1 MVGKLNSPGIFVR
14 EVDNTAFAPTIDSSI
29 VGIVGFA
36 DKGPIGKATLITN
49 AEQLVRTFG
58 EPNEDL
64 PGQGLIAALE
74 ILEAT
79 NRIYFARCADG
90 TAAEASAGV
99 QLGACPAVMI
109 NKAAA
114 TANDTDP
121 LYLRISVS
129 VNGEPLA
136 ASSVLEVS
144 STELIYAENFL
155 KYVGDGTASK
165 DIFGAAYDPDFP
177 DVPFIFASYAGKSVI
192 LNIVAATNQTFAPSA
207 GVECLAPIDR
217 LGNYNDNP
225 DVLASSVTVTGFDL
239 SKNSLH
245 YLVESLYPGKGYNY
259 GISLKTGEVTGL
271 SIEVDNVAGPWFNL
285 YVNDKGFQSESFRL
299 SLIGDNTFIGNV
311 IKTSESQTPLFSQ
324 YIKGRFAGTSNPND
338 GNPLKS
344 VAEKLTAFLNYQVSA
359 VSADNG
365 TIETSASPRFVK
377 PLIASYPLV
386 DGANGLSDET
396 SIFGGATGDG
406 EGAAEDGTNETLNAV
421 VIGEPE
427 DKTGIYAL
435 DDDNLNISIA
445 LVPGFTN
452 QRIQNALITLAES
465 SQNFIAAIAPPYG
478 TQTVQDA
485 VNWMNGKSGL
495 RTASI
500 NNSYVAVYWPWVQV
514 FSVFDEKDRW
524 LDPAIYAVRQMAFT
538 DAVSEPWFA
547 PAGFNRGRLSKPIDT
562 EIILSQ
568 GDRDTLYDN
577 NINPMVKFF
586 PEGITIFG
594 QKTAKRIPSATDRIG
609 VRRLMIYL
617 RKTLLASTR
626 SFIFEPNDAITWEN
640 VKGVC
645 EDILRDIASRRGI
658 AEYRVICDETTN
670 SPLRVSRRELWCKI
684 ILRPVE
690 AAEYIIFEVN
700 LTNNTSKLGA

>member
-36 DKGPIGKATLITN
+36 DKGPVGKATLITN

-64 PGQGLIAALE
+64 PGQGLLAAIE

-90 TAAEASAGV
+90 TSEFPLAEASAGV
-99 QLGACPAVMI
+99 QLGACPAVKI

-114 TANDTDP
+114 EGTDP

-129 VNGEPLA
+129 VNGELLA
-136 ASSVLEVS
+136 EPAILQVS

-177 DVPFIFASYAGKSVI
+177 NEPYIFASYAGKNVVLS
-192 LNIVAATNQTFAPSA
+192 LSAASSEDFLA
-207 GVECLAPIDR
+207 GEEIECLQGVDR
-217 LGNYNDNP
+217 FGEPSGEL
-225 DVLASSVTVTGFDL
+225 VSSISVTGFDL
-239 SKNSLH
+239 TKNSLH

-311 IKTSESQTPLFSQ
+311 IKTSEAQTPLFSQ

-344 VAEKLTAFLNYQVSA
+344 VAEKLNSFLTYQVSA

-365 TIETSASPRFVK
+365 TVAVSATPRFVK

-386 DGANGLSDET
+386 DGSNGLSDET

-406 EGAAEDGTNETLNAV
+406 EGSAEDGTNSTLNSV

-465 SQNFIAAIAPPYG
+465 SQNFIAAVAPPYG
-478 TQTVQDA
+478 TATVQDA

-514 FSVFDEKDRW
+514 FSVYDEKDRW

-594 QKTAKRIPSATDRIG
+594 QKTAKRIPSATDRIN

-617 RKTLLASTR
+617 RKTLLASSR
-626 SFIFEPNDAITWEN
+626 SFVFEPNDSITWEN
-640 VKGVC
+640 IKGVC

-658 AEYRVICDETTN
+658 AEYRVICDDTTN
-670 SPLRVSRRELWCKI
+670 TPLRVSRRELWCKI

>member
-36 DKGPIGKATLITN
+36 DKGPVGKATLITN

-64 PGQGLIAALE
+64 PGQGLLAAIE

-90 TAAEASAGV
+90 TSEFPLAEASAGV
-99 QLGACPAVMI
+99 QLGACPAVKI

-114 TANDTDP
+114 EGTDP

-129 VNGEPLA
+129 VNGELLA
-136 ASSVLEVS
+136 EPAILQVS

-177 DVPFIFASYAGKSVI
+177 NEPYIFASYAGKNVVLS
-192 LNIVAATNQTFAPSA
+192 LSAASSEDFLA
-207 GVECLAPIDR
+207 GEEIECLQGVDR
-217 LGNYNDNP
+217 FGEPSGEL
-225 DVLASSVTVTGFDL
+225 VSSISVTGFDL
-239 SKNSLH
+239 TKNSLH

-311 IKTSESQTPLFSQ
+311 IKTSEAQTPLFSQ

-344 VAEKLTAFLNYQVSA
+344 VAEKLNSFLTYQVSA

-365 TIETSASPRFVK
+365 TVAVSATPRFVK

-386 DGANGLSDET
+386 DGSNGLSDET

-406 EGAAEDGTNETLNAV
+406 EGSAEDGTNSTLNSV

-465 SQNFIAAIAPPYG
+465 SQNFIAAVAPPYG
-478 TQTVQDA
+478 TATVQDA

-514 FSVFDEKDRW
+514 FSVYDEKDRW

-547 PAGFNRGRLSKPIDT
+547 HAGFNRGRLSKPIDT

-594 QKTAKRIPSATDRIG
+594 QKTAKRIPSATDRIN

-617 RKTLLASTR
+617 RKTLLASSR
-626 SFIFEPNDAITWEN
+626 SFVFEPNDSITWEN
-640 VKGVC
+640 IKGVC

-658 AEYRVICDETTN
+658 AEYRVICDDTTN
-670 SPLRVSRRELWCKI
+670 TPLRVSRRELWCKI